1 MKKINLILGIVSVLL
16 LVVFTDCSKEPLT
29 SIQSFDEIKVSFDNI
44 GKGETAIIFIHGWS
58 NNRTI
63 WDAQVSH
70 FSDKYQV
77 IAVDLPGFGESE
89 NERNEWTMENFGK
102 DIAEI
107 IRQLKLDDVVVVGFS
122 MGAPVAIEAA
132 RQMPDNIAGVVLV
145 DNLQN
150 IEMKVPAPMMH
161 FVDSM
166 MMDLINHPTKKKLV
180 GGGFFK
186 HNIAESTEKVM
197 QMLDGTS
204 KIGWQESLA
213 GYMDWSNNSS
223 TKSIEAVK
231 APIIAINSDNQPT
244 NIEALQRYSPSFKAH
259 IVKDVGH
266 VIMWDKPKVFNRLLE
281 ESIQEFND

>member
-1 MKKINLILGIVSVLL
+1 MKKLNLNLGIIGVFFL
-16 LVVFTDCSKEPLT
+16 LVFTNCSKEPLT
-29 SIQSFDEIKVSFDNI
+29 SIQSFDGITVSFDNI

-63 WDAQVSH
+63 WEAQVSH
-70 FSDKYQV
+70 FSDKYQL
-77 IAVDLPGFGESE
+77 IAVDLPGFGESG
-89 NERNEWTMENFGK
+89 NDRNEWTMENFGK

-122 MGAPVAIEAA
+122 MGAPAAIEAA
-132 RQMPDNIAGVVLV
+132 RQMPHNIAGVVLV

-161 FVDSM
+161 FIDSM

-186 HNIAESTEKVM
+186 HNIVESTKKVM

-223 TKSIEAVK
+223 TKSVEAVK

-244 NIEALQRYSPSFKAH
+244 NIEALQHYSPSFKAH

-266 VIMWDKPKVFNRLLE
+266 VIMWDKPEEFNRLLE
-281 ESIQEFND
+281 ESMQEFDH